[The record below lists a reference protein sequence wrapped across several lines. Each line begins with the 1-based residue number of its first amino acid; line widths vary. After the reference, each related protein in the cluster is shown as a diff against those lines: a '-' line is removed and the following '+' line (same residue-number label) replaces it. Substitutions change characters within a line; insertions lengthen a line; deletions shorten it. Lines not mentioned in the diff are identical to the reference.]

1 MVRPATVP
9 AAPVGPADAPAE
21 LRLRAAAPLPP
32 LRPVADFVGL
42 PTGVGALGVASRQ
55 ALVQGAAAGWAV
67 VAVAVGAFLARGGA
81 GPLTWPATLVLLAL
95 VVGIPGGLAA
105 LRVLAL
111 VLGDLPAVARVRPTT
126 PVTVVL
132 PAADPA
138 PTAVT
143 LVGLAAQDH
152 DGPVRVITVA
162 GPDPGSARAA
172 ALAARDLHLAL
183 EVLPPGPGTD
193 PWNTALRHV
202 ATPLVLRVTPGAYL
216 HPSAL
221 RLLVARLESC
231 PPATVGVAAHLLVRN
246 RRRTPTAEAVARAWT
261 FELDAHQRVES
272 LLAGP
277 LVADGTVTLFRTDAL
292 GTLNGWPAGASSDV
306 VVAWRGLDR
315 AWTIV
320 SEPQALAFTAAPVT
334 TLTPGRRRAVAARAL
349 RGAAR
354 ESRGAARLAPRASRV
369 LAHLDR
375 ARPALDVACLLAWVP
390 ALALVGLGHPGLVG
404 AYLLLVAPVC
414 LAGLAL
420 ERRRHREVLDEAGL
434 TLARPPRRGRAV
446 LAGLDPLQALLGV
459 GGLLT
464 RGRPEPPPT
473 PNR

>member
-1 MVRPATVP
+1 MVRPLTAP
-9 AAPVGPADAPAE
+9 APPVRPADAPAE

-42 PTGVGALGVASRQ
+42 PTGAGALSVASRQ

-67 VAVAVGAFLARGGA
+67 VSVALGALLARGAA
-81 GPLTWPATLVLLAL
+81 GPVTWPATLALLAL

-105 LRVLAL
+105 LRLLAL
-111 VLGDLPAVARVRPTT
+111 VVGDLPAVARVRPTT

-138 PTAVT
+138 ATAAT

-152 DGPVRVITVA
+152 DGPVRVVTVA

-172 ALAARDLHLAL
+172 ALAARELRVAL
-183 EVLPPGPGTD
+183 EVLLPGPGTD
-193 PWNTALRHV
+193 PWNTALLHV
-202 ATPLVLRVTPGAYL
+202 ATPLVLRLAPGAYL

-231 PPATVGVAAHLLVRN
+231 PPATVGVAGHRLIRN
-246 RRRTPTAEAVARAWT
+246 RRRTPSAEAVARAWT

-277 LVADGTVTLFRTDAL
+277 LVADGTCTLFRTDAL
-292 GTLNGWPAGASSDV
+292 RTLNGWPAGDSSDV
-306 VVAWRGLDR
+306 IVAWRGLAR

-320 SEPQALAFTAAPVT
+320 SEPQALAFTAAAVT
-334 TLTPGRRRAVAARAL
+334 TLTPGRRRAVAARAV
-349 RGAAR
+349 RRAGR
-354 ESRGAARLAPRASRV
+354 ESRRAVCLAPSAARV
-369 LAHLDR
+369 LARLDR
-375 ARPALDVACLLAWVP
+375 ARPTLDVACVLAWVP
-390 ALALVGLGHPGLVG
+390 ALALVGLGHPGLVV
-404 AYLLLVAPVC
+404 AYLLLVAPVS

-434 TLARPPRRGRAV
+434 TLACPPRRWRVG

-464 RGRPEPPPT
+464 RARS
-473 PNR
+473 